1 MTFKL
6 ARLLLFAAFVV
17 SAPPAQAEPVEA
29 RSATLRQARG
39 ERAHSGPR
47 RIVSLNL
54 CADQYLLALADPG
67 QIAALGRFA
76 RDPAMSFAAG
86 KARAFPV
93 TRGNAE
99 DVLLLRPDL
108 ILVGLGYR
116 SDTLAAIGGRGI
128 RIVELPP
135 ASSYGEIVAQVRMV
149 AREIGHPARGEAL
162 IRRMDAELA
171 QVSVG
176 LTQFRSSRAKSRD
189 VSRTRSTPTGAEKA
203 SGPVAAYYQRRGYLT
218 GTGTLVDEMMRRV
231 GLRNLAASL
240 DRPVLSRLSVEEMV
254 AARPDYLIVENRR
267 VVDRGTEMLR
277 HPALAAIPRIYLP
290 EAWTVCGGPSYPFAV
305 RRLAEQLSPPA
316 PPLPLRGR

>member
-162 IRRMDAELA
+162 IRRMDAGLA
-171 QVSVG
+171 AIPR
-176 LTQFRSSRAKSRD
+176 L
-189 VSRTRSTPTGAEKA
+189 RTARI
-203 SGPVAAYYQRRGYLT
+203 AAYYQRRGYLT